1 MMKRFSLLF
10 SMLLLALL
18 LTLAACGGG
27 SSSEPADT
35 DADTTDGAETETD
48 DSAAESDDYEPVT
61 IRLAYNLPQDHH
73 VAVGVEQFAENV
85 VAKSGGKV
93 DVQVYPAGQLLSDT
107 EMNQS
112 LLTGGVEIG
121 VNSSTLWASTVP
133 AMGVFDVPY
142 AFTDYEA
149 AGNALNGELGEKL
162 RNAMEEKGAKVLMF
176 ADYGF
181 VQFANNK
188 HPLKSPDDF
197 KGLKIRSIGDIP
209 SVMIQAYG
217 ASPVFMGG
225 GEVYMALQRNTVDGA
240 TSGTTAMLQRK
251 YHEVTDYLTI
261 NNYAY
266 LEFIVAMNKDF
277 WDNLP
282 ANTQKLIEEEAQRA
296 EQWIREQAETE
307 DHEAAQELE
316 NLGMEVYRV
325 PEEDIPMW
333 KEKAQPAW
341 DEFEDVAGELG
352 KELLEII
359 SND

>member
-1 MMKRFSLLF
+1 MRRKSLLF
-10 SMLLLALL
+10 STLLLALL
-18 LTLAACGGG
+18 LLLAACGGG
-27 SSSEPADT
+27 SSTEPAETDT
-35 DADTTDGAETETD
+35 DTDTNDADTTETEG
-48 DSAAESDDYEPVT
+48 AADGEEYEEAT

-73 VAVGVEQFAENV
+73 VAVGVEQFAENIV
-85 VAKSGGKV
+85 ERSDGKV

-112 LLTGGVEIG
+112 VLTGGVEIG

-142 AFTDYEA
+142 AFTNYEA
-149 AGNALNGELGEKL
+149 AGAALNGEVGDKL
-162 RNAMEEKGAKVLMF
+162 REAMEEKGAKVLLF

-188 HPLKSPDDF
+188 HPLESPEDF
-197 KGLKIRSIGDIP
+197 EGLKIRSIGDIP

-277 WDNLP
+277 WDGLP
-282 ANTQKLIEEEAQRA
+282 ENTQNLIEEEAAKA
-296 EQWIREQAETE
+296 EEWIREQAESE
-307 DHEAAQELE
+307 DHEAADELE

-325 PEEDIPMW
+325 PEEDIPAW
-333 KEKAQPAW
+333 KEKALPAW
-341 DEFEDVAGELG
+341 DEFKDVAGELG
-352 KELLEII
+352 EELLEII
-359 SND
+359 DQE